1 MSSFAAPASSSAS
14 LSHGRRRCTLPLSPP
29 SRRHQ
34 KERGERGTSGE
45 TWNSGEAAVTMNER
59 MGGFSLFFF
68 RPPWELLRSSFPS
81 ANSLLLPASSS
92 ACSSACHLRL
102 RAEVYLLPLH
112 FPLRFL
118 RHLRPSERE
127 RKRELASHSKI
138 LNPCRR
144 AGFSHSLS
152 LSIYL
157 SLTNSGRRCSA
168 VIGSFYAAIF
178 TFLLK
183 ATSLCRWVMAKGK
196 RECEHGAPWSPRG
209 ERGEEVDEGR
219 DTEDGWGGVA
229 RNVDAAG
236 GRVAGMR
243 RVSIQLPRISSGRG
257 DSPPRICHLRGR
269 DCPRIPARFSKY
281 YDNIYPRTPLRDRP
295 IRGEEKKRWKG
306 GFVYIGTPNEFPVI
320 SRYAICFKVSR
331 RVNAMISNLH
341 VSM

>member
-14 LSHGRRRCTLPLSPP
+14 LSHERRCALPLSPPP

-59 MGGFSLFFF
+59 TGRFSVSFF
-68 RPPWELLRSSFPS
+68 RPPWELLHSSFPS
-81 ANSLLLPASSS
+81 ADVSLLLPRKL
-92 ACSSACHLRL
+92 LRL
-102 RAEVYLLPLH
+102 FLRLPPSSRSLPLTPS
-112 FPLRFL
+112 FVPLSPFRFL

-157 SLTNSGRRCSA
+157 SLTDSGRRCSA

-196 RECEHGAPWSPRG
+196 RECEHGAPWSSGG

-269 DCPRIPARFSKY
+269 DCPRIPVCRRVFR
-281 YDNIYPRTPLRDRP
+281 NITTIYTARTPLRDRP
-295 IRGEEKKRWKG
+295 IRGEEKSGRVG
-306 GFVYIGTPNEFPVI
+306 LFI
-320 SRYAICFKVSR
+320 SAPPMNSPLSR
-331 RVNAMISNLH
+331 DLL
-341 VSM
+341 